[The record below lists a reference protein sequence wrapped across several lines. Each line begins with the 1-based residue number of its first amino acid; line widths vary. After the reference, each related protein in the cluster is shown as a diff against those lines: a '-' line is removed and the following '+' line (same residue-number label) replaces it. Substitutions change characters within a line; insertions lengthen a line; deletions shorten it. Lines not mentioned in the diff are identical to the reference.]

1 MFQRLE
7 TTLDPKGMI
16 FFDKNVGGGGGGW
29 DRKTPSYLLAETYL
43 REKESL
49 KYIRPGWFSNR

>member
-16 FFDKNVGGGGGGW
+16 FFDKNVGGGGGGLGSQN
-29 DRKTPSYLLAETYL
+29 PLVS
-43 REKESL
+43 
-49 KYIRPGWFSNR
+49 FS